1 MKPATSTAIYRRKGS
16 DATASSSTM
25 TWWKWLFLFALVS
38 LVLLLVRLNYQLM
51 RELGRYHDDTLGVQP
66 AAEITRKGRGGKTK
80 MTVRASMEGA
90 AKDAQKLKSLR
101 EQVSDMKTKL
111 NEMNKLVEE
120 MTKHGEVGKSKGGGG
135 GNGERE
141 RRAKIDS
148 RGQLERLTC
157 DSDMATLQT
166 DRMNKRFAEWWS
178 HSACPDQVWMEN
190 IADAFDAA
198 TSSFTAGDDGSASP
212 YLILDIG
219 CNKGYTSA
227 DFLDAL
233 SPGTHMNPHSLVEAI
248 ESIAQEDN
256 TKYDRDC
263 GVCNDCKKPLN
274 PDTTTR
280 RAVDVHCFEPSP
292 ATYQMLT
299 RAHKKLMPKDND
311 SDNKHSENNHEND
324 INNGAKWHI
333 HNVGLHQIDGQ
344 LSWHKACASAV
355 GDELCTIVPEGTP
368 DAITVPVITVDSF
381 LRDTYM
387 SDPNGG
393 NKEMPLVHMLKIDA
407 EGLDPAVI
415 TGSRTLL
422 SQNRAV
428 MVMFEFNPG
437 LSEKDPPHGMWGKR
451 GNPKKTLLEVV
462 QELDDLGYDCYLDT
476 RVPREKEKFR
486 GEAVKEAPALYRITG
501 GCLKEEPKV
510 RGWANVVCASR
521 RFGGVAEGLSRLSWV
536 G

>member
-1 MKPATSTAIYRRKGS
+1 
-16 DATASSSTM
+16 M
-25 TWWKWLFLFALVS
+25 TWWKYLFLSALAS

-51 RELGRYHDDTLGVQP
+51 KELGRDGNDALGVQP
-66 AAEITRKGRGGKTK
+66 SVAGKGRDGDTK
-80 MTVRASMEGA
+80 MTTVRASMEAA
-90 AKDAQKLKSLR
+90 AKDAQNLKYLR
-101 EQVSDMKTKL
+101 EQVSEMKTKL
-111 NEMNKLVEE
+111 KDMNTLVEE
-120 MTKHGEVGKSKGGGG
+120 MKKKKQHRKPGGAKGEGGRE
-135 GNGERE
+135 GN
-141 RRAKIDS
+141 AKIDS

-190 IADAFDAA
+190 ISNVFDDA
-198 TSSFTAGDDGSASP
+198 TSSSTGEDHGNASP

-233 SPGTHMNPHSLVEAI
+233 SPGTHMNPHTLVEAI
-248 ESIAQEDN
+248 QSIAEEDN

-274 PDTTTR
+274 SDTSTR
-280 RAVDVHCFEPSP
+280 RPANVHCFEPSP

-299 RAHKKLMPKDND
+299 RAHEKLMPKGDDSNNSKINDND
-311 SDNKHSENNHEND
+311 
-324 INNGAKWHI
+324 AKWHI
-333 HNVGLHQIDGQ
+333 HNVGLHQINGQ

-381 LRDTYM
+381 LRENYM
-387 SDPNGG
+387 SNSKGS
-393 NKEMPLVHMLKIDA
+393 NMEMPLVHMLKIDA

-501 GCLKEEPKV
+501 GCLREEPRV